1 MLDKL
6 LTHGNI
12 RKSRCL
18 KYCIYDFS
26 VRESSDEIESYNRYL
41 SGLPFRGLA
50 DVYPYLH
57 DADIS
62 FSTMGENLVL
72 QFRTDYYERDLGIIS
87 GSFNFIGHT
96 LYGYQCLKK
105 TGHIGRYSR
114 PLGSLTFGYD
124 EFYQQNDFYFFTL
137 LMYDKK
143 WPPYKTGYPG
153 VLCTIRFK
161 DLVIESNIG

>member
-1 MLDKL
+1 MHDLL

-12 RKSRCL
+12 RKSQCL
-18 KYCIYDFS
+18 KYCIYGLPI
-26 VRESSDEIESYNRYL
+26 RESSDEIESYNRYV

-62 FSTMGENLVL
+62 FSTVGGNLVM
-72 QFRTDYYERDLGIIS
+72 QFRTDYYENDIF
-87 GSFNFIGHT
+87 GSFRFAGHT

-114 PLGSLTFGYD
+114 PLGNMTFGYC
-124 EFYQQNDFYFFTL
+124 EFYQQNDSCFFTL

-143 WPPYKTGYPG
+143 MAA
-153 VLCTIRFK
+153 V
-161 DLVIESNIG
+161 